1 MAAGGHQIHVLTLSA
16 TSLLG
21 DQKFRQE
28 VSRGSSALSEYA
40 SDFGGALCEYL
51 VAAADNGVLILW
63 APLDLRNLLLA
74 SGPAC

>member
-1 MAAGGHQIHVLTLSA
+1 MAAGGLQIHVLTLSA

-21 DQKFRQE
+21 DQKFGQE
-28 VSRGSSALSEYA
+28 VSRGSSALSEYV

-51 VAAADNGVLILW
+51 VATADNGVLILW

-74 SGPAC
+74 SCPAC